1 MRKLILLCTIIAW
14 LSSACNKK
22 HDDCTPPQPAL
33 TGKWKW
39 VETTGGI
46 AGITT
51 RPNMGETYI
60 LDLASNGQY
69 TYSKNSTT
77 LYSGSYTVEYR
88 YCYLTNANTWMLV
101 MSGLGNKII
110 DQQTLTL
117 YLMLDVTDTEREKY
131 QKN

>member
-1 MRKLILLCTIIAW
+1 
-14 LSSACNKK
+14 
-22 HDDCTPPQPAL
+22 
-33 TGKWKW
+33 
-39 VETTGGI
+39 
-46 AGITT
+46 
-51 RPNMGETYI
+51 MGETYI